1 MKTRIPA
8 INRQRGATLVI
19 ALILLLILTILGV
32 STMSTATMEMRMAAN
47 SQYLENAFQLAE
59 TGIETTIQ
67 GFNSTGN
74 FPAPGLPNC
83 PPGATMPFGAPTPVA
98 ALLGAYRSGTG
109 FCGQAPDFSGGSSL
123 GKIDQFHYRID
134 SQGIV
139 QIRAADGCCITATL
153 CSGSIV
159 LRRAAWLRIRVGNAR
174 PHCELIRRD
183 AAENKHWRRLQGIW
197 RHLGARS

>member
-19 ALILLLILTILGV
+19 SLILLLVLTILGT

-47 SQYLENAFQLAE
+47 SQFMENAFQLAE

-74 FPAPGLPNC
+74 FPAPGIPNC
-83 PPGATMPFGAPTPVA
+83 PPGATMPFGPATPVV
-98 ALLGAYRSGTG
+98 ALQGTHRSGTG
-109 FCGQAPDFSGGSSL
+109 FCGQSPDFSGGSSL

-134 SQGIV
+134 AQGAS
-139 QIRAADGCCITATL
+139 R
-153 CSGSIV
+153 SGSAS
-159 LRRAAWLRIRVGNAR
+159 LNRQGFFIRGPN
-174 PHCELIRRD
+174 
-183 AAENKHWRRLQGIW
+183 G
-197 RHLGARS
+197 S